1 MDESPYELILA
12 VFDDESQA
20 SDAFQA
26 LKSAE
31 KEKLIDLE
39 NVVVIIKR
47 TKVRSMLKKQRS
59 RYLGR
64 LV

>member
-12 VFDDESQA
+12 VFEDESQA

-39 NVVVIIKR
+39 NVVVIHKEDEGKIHVKE
-47 TKVRSMLKKQRS
+47 TAESI
-59 RYLGR
+59 
-64 LV
+64 